1 MSGAHVPLVTTT
13 PEATVHCLYARATGF
28 SRHGAEVRC
37 SAQLAA
43 FFLWRHPWG
52 SPVFVHI
59 LISSWSWNFDGAC
72 PFVFMEHL
80 QAHLQSSSL
89 PLLHFFHT
97 DDILAWWETIVC
109 LGCWLVQFCW
119 DLLCYVYLPFF
130 FFVCLHHGFD
140 SLQSFGELIFKHRP
154 MTRVMSTTFK
164 MFFFSLFH
172 ILNFLGHINTHRSN
186 WNILIYLY

>member
-1 MSGAHVPLVTTT
+1 MVHTCSLVTTT

-28 SRHGAEVRC
+28 SIHGAVRC

-59 LISSWSWNFDGAC
+59 LISSGLGILMVLVLLSSWSIC
-72 PFVFMEHL
+72 KLTP
-80 QAHLQSSSL
+80 QSSSL
-89 PLLHFFHT
+89 PLPSTFFT

-109 LGCWLVQFCW
+109 LGAAGLVQFCW

-130 FFVCLHHGFD
+130 FCLFT
-140 SLQSFGELIFKHRP
+140 SWL
-154 MTRVMSTTFK
+154 
-164 MFFFSLFH
+164 
-172 ILNFLGHINTHRSN
+172 
-186 WNILIYLY
+186 